1 MGQQAP
7 KMLKYHKTQEV
18 KNRNKKHD
26 CQMYRLLHSKG
37 NHKQNER
44 QTTDWEKI
52 FANNSTEKGL
62 ISKIYKQ
69 FIQLNYKK
77 ANNSYSGQ
85 NGHHYKVYK

>member
-1 MGQQAP
+1 MGPNQTYIYFCTA
-7 KMLKYHKTQEV
+7 KKTI
-18 KNRNKKHD
+18 
-26 CQMYRLLHSKG
+26 
-37 NHKQNER
+37 NER
-44 QTTDWEKI
+44 KKPPSDWEKI
-52 FANNSTEKGL
+52 FANDVTNKGL

>member
-1 MGQQAP
+1 M
-7 KMLKYHKTQEV
+7 
-18 KNRNKKHD
+18 
-26 CQMYRLLHSKG
+26 
-37 NHKQNER
+37 KQKEP
-44 QTTDWEKI
+44 TEWEKI
-52 FANNSTEKGL
+52 TANDLTNSL